1 MKVSFEHEFKKGF
14 FLSEESLIKIDDI
27 IKNRF
32 NNEVID
38 ISFRIFRID
47 GVLIE
52 SDSINSILEEENAP
66 RNFIQRIVIEAE
78 TDSHYMLLEFDTE
91 ESISLSI
98 ISDSRDF
105 ANLLIADLKEYI
117 NSEVLKFSS
126 LDFYKLKK
134 LILALLMI
142 SIMWYMAFVMYNV
155 VSLEQS
161 VDIEKLSSSLYLNAK
176 LNYLIQNRASSN
188 GEGMFLPML
197 AGICVAITLVLFPIE
212 KLIRYI
218 FPKNIFYW
226 GKRKSLYDKY
236 KETRDK
242 FFWGVVI
249 AFIIAV
255 VSGIFL
261 NYLNP

>member
-32 NNEVID
+32 NNEAID

-47 GVLIE
+47 GMLIE

-134 LILALLMI
+134 LMLALLMI
-142 SIMWYMAFVMYNV
+142 SIMGYMTFVMYNV

-161 VDIEKLSSSLYLNAK
+161 VDIEKLSSSLDLNAK
-176 LNYLIQNRASSN
+176 LNYLIQNRAASGY
-188 GEGMFLPML
+188 GEGFIPMMS
-197 AGICVAITLVLFPIE
+197 VMVTLMILTLFPIE
-212 KLIRYI
+212 KLIRRV

-236 KETRDK
+236 KDLK
-242 FFWGVVI
+242 SKIFWGIVI
-249 AFIIAV
+249 GFIISIIA
-255 VSGIFL
+255 GLIL
-261 NYLNP
+261 NSFNA

>member
-1 MKVSFEHEFKKGF
+1 MRVNFEHEFKKGY

-27 IKNRF
+27 IKKRF
-32 NNEVID
+32 NNKVVD

-47 GVLIE
+47 GMLIE
-52 SDSINSILEEENAP
+52 SNSIDSILEEENAP
-66 RNFIQRIVIEAE
+66 RNFINRIVIKAGTE
-78 TDSHYMLLEFDTE
+78 SHYMKLTFDSE

-117 NSEVLKFSS
+117 NSEVIKFSS

-142 SIMWYMAFVMYNV
+142 GIMVYITFVIYNDI
-155 VSLEQS
+155 SQTQS
-161 VDIEKLSSSLYLNAK
+161 VDIEKLKSSSDLNTK
-176 LNYLIQNRASSN
+176 LNYLIQNRAATGY
-188 GEGMFLPML
+188 GEGFIPMMS
-197 AGICVAITLVLFPIE
+197 VMVTLIVLILFPIE
-212 KLIRYI
+212 KLIRRV

-236 KETRDK
+236 KDLK
-242 FFWGVVI
+242 SKIFWGIVI
-249 AFIIAV
+249 GFIISIIA
-255 VSGIFL
+255 GLIL
-261 NYLNP
+261 NNFNA